1 MFHCPDY
8 YSQQVMGGCFEVNVK
23 YQSYFTSPTT
33 LRLHFINAHKALSKV
48 LRDKSGHIITRDSA
62 LGKPQIRRQH

>member
-23 YQSYFTSPTT
+23 YQSYSSLTT
-33 LRLHFINAHKALSKV
+33 LRHHFINAHKAL
-48 LRDKSGHIITRDSA
+48 
-62 LGKPQIRRQH
+62 